1 MQEKPEKCEVC
12 ITLTDEKKS
21 GIIFSKLGDD
31 NKSMLFK
38 GRKRCW
44 IMYETVKVIRLSDMD
59 EVKDFVRAAGGCDFD
74 IDVKCDRTFIDAKSL
89 LGMIGLGLQNDLQ
102 VCYGGKN
109 ENFENL
115 VDKFSLA

>member
-1 MQEKPEKCEVC
+1 
-12 ITLTDEKKS
+12 
-21 GIIFSKLGDD
+21 
-31 NKSMLFK
+31 
-38 GRKRCW
+38 
-44 IMYETVKVIRLSDMD
+44 MYETVKVIRLSDMKD
-59 EVKDFVRAAGGCDFD
+59 VKDFVRAAGDCDFD
-74 IDVKCDRTFIDAKSL
+74 IDVKYDRTIIDAKSL

>member
-1 MQEKPEKCEVC
+1 
-12 ITLTDEKKS
+12 
-21 GIIFSKLGDD
+21 
-31 NKSMLFK
+31 
-38 GRKRCW
+38 
-44 IMYETVKVIRLSDMD
+44 MYETVKVIRLSDMKD
-59 EVKDFVRAAGGCDFD
+59 VKDFVQAAGDCDFD
-74 IDVKCDRTFIDAKSL
+74 IDVKYNRTIIDAKSL

>member
-1 MQEKPEKCEVC
+1 
-12 ITLTDEKKS
+12 
-21 GIIFSKLGDD
+21 
-31 NKSMLFK
+31 
-38 GRKRCW
+38 
-44 IMYETVKVIRLSDMD
+44 MYETVKLIRLSDMKD
-59 EVKDFVRAAGGCDFD
+59 VKDFVQAAGDCDFD
-74 IDVKCDRTFIDAKSL
+74 IDVKYNRTIIDAKSL

>member
-1 MQEKPEKCEVC
+1 
-12 ITLTDEKKS
+12 
-21 GIIFSKLGDD
+21 
-31 NKSMLFK
+31 
-38 GRKRCW
+38 
-44 IMYETVKVIRLSDMD
+44 MYETVKVIRGSDMKD
-59 EVKDFVRAAGGCDFD
+59 VKDFVRAAGDCDFD
-74 IDVKCDRTFIDAKSL
+74 IDVKYNRTIIDAKSL

>member
-1 MQEKPEKCEVC
+1 
-12 ITLTDEKKS
+12 
-21 GIIFSKLGDD
+21 
-31 NKSMLFK
+31 
-38 GRKRCW
+38 
-44 IMYETVKVIRLSDMD
+44 MYETVKVIRLSDMKD
-59 EVKDFVRAAGGCDFD
+59 VKDFVQAAGDCDFD
-74 IDVKCDRTFIDAKSL
+74 IDVKYNQTIIDAKSL

>member
-1 MQEKPEKCEVC
+1 
-12 ITLTDEKKS
+12 
-21 GIIFSKLGDD
+21 
-31 NKSMLFK
+31 
-38 GRKRCW
+38 
-44 IMYETVKVIRLSDMD
+44 MYETVKVIRLSDMKD
-59 EVKDFVRAAGGCDFD
+59 VKDFVRAAGDCDFD
-74 IDVKCDRTFIDAKSL
+74 IDVKYNRTIIDAQSL

>member
-59 EVKDFVRAAGGCDFD
+59 EVKDFVRAAGGCDL
-74 IDVKCDRTFIDAKSL
+74 IL
-89 LGMIGLGLQNDLQ
+89 M
-102 VCYGGKN
+102 
-109 ENFENL
+109 
-115 VDKFSLA
+115 

>member
-1 MQEKPEKCEVC
+1 
-12 ITLTDEKKS
+12 
-21 GIIFSKLGDD
+21 
-31 NKSMLFK
+31 
-38 GRKRCW
+38 
-44 IMYETVKVIRLSDMD
+44 MYETVKVIRLSDIKD
-59 EVKDFVRAAGGCDFD
+59 VKDFVRAAGDCDFD
-74 IDVKCDRTFIDAKSL
+74 IDVKYNRTIIDAKSL

>member
-1 MQEKPEKCEVC
+1 
-12 ITLTDEKKS
+12 
-21 GIIFSKLGDD
+21 
-31 NKSMLFK
+31 
-38 GRKRCW
+38 
-44 IMYETVKVIRLSDMD
+44 MYETVKVIRLSDMKD
-59 EVKDFVRAAGGCDFD
+59 VKDFVRAAGDCDFD
-74 IDVKCDRTFIDAKSL
+74 IDVKYNQTIIDAKSL